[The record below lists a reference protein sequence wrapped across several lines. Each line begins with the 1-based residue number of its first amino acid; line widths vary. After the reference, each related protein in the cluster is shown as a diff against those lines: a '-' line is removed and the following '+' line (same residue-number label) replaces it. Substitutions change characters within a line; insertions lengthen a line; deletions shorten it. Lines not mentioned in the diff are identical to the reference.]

1 MIGKAMTRAICKT
14 FFPLIDCLGPNAR
27 AASRHPTFYLRR
39 RLNFRQGGMGW
50 DEANIKELARET
62 RLAYVS
68 RGVIGLSLAF

>member
-14 FFPLIDCLGPNAR
+14 FFPLVDCLGPNATT
-27 AASRHPTFYLRR
+27 APCQPPFHLRR
-39 RLNFRQGGMGW
+39 RLNFRQGRMGW
-50 DEANIKELARET
+50 DEANIKGLARET